1 MKIKLL
7 ISSGILCSLLLT
19 ITLEIWLRLKLPK
32 SCVLR
37 HPLLH
42 HAFRPNCQTTE
53 TNQDY
58 SMTYK
63 YNSVGLRD
71 KDYNPS
77 PEPGKFRIIMLGDS
91 FTEGVGVADKDT
103 FSTLIENQIDTEVI
117 NAGVRKY
124 APLLEYLYL
133 KSRGPELKPNLV
145 VLNLNATDL
154 IETDKY
160 HQSIIRDS
168 NGEIIK
174 VTAPGR
180 HFLPLSLRIFLWN
193 NSRLYG
199 YFQERVFPTV
209 YKTYQA
215 VKSGSSQNQT
225 KPIYSDRQ
233 FNMFSLFVDPAFE
246 TEYQKLSSLIFE
258 DLAVTK
264 QLLDRHNIPL
274 LIVIQ
279 PTAIDVTPDEWK
291 DLNGS
296 FSLPLKFP
304 DDYPIDNNYYRDLER
319 YLNHNDIPFI
329 NLIDAFRQNSS
340 PENLLFFPHD
350 GHWNAKG
357 HAVAA
362 KEISDYIL
370 KNYEK

>member
-1 MKIKLL
+1 
-7 ISSGILCSLLLT
+7 
-19 ITLEIWLRLKLPK
+19 
-32 SCVLR
+32 
-37 HPLLH
+37 
-42 HAFRPNCQTTE
+42 
-53 TNQDY
+53 
-58 SMTYK
+58 MTYK

-71 KDYNPS
+71 ENYNPS
-77 PEPGKFRIIMLGDS
+77 SNPDKFRILMLGDS
-91 FTEGVGVADKDT
+91 FTEGVGVEEKNI
-103 FSTLIENQIDTEVI
+103 FSFVVENQIDAEII

-133 KSRGPELKPNLV
+133 KNFGLQLKPNLV
-145 VLNLNATDL
+145 ILNLNVTDL

-160 HQSIIRDS
+160 YQSIIRDS
-168 NGEIIK
+168 NGEIAY

-209 YKTYQA
+209 YRTYQA

-258 DLAVTK
+258 DLAATK
-264 QLLDRHNIPL
+264 QLLDQHNIPL

-291 DLNGS
+291 DLNDT
-296 FSLPLKFP
+296 FSLALKFP
-304 DDYPIDNNYYRDLER
+304 GDYPVDNNYYRDLER

-329 NLIDAFRQNSS
+329 NLTAAFRQNSS
-340 PENLLFFPHD
+340 PQNLLFFPHD

-362 KEISDYIL
+362 KEISEYIK